1 MLARCGG
8 LALAAVE
15 GLPQGDEKRRA
26 VREMFDRIAPRYDL
40 LNRLISLRLDQG
52 WRRAALASLSL
63 GPRDVLLD
71 LACGT
76 GDFLSLASSSGA
88 RLIGADFSR
97 GMLRAARAR
106 GTPGDLLLADAA
118 RLPLGDGSVTALTC
132 GFALRN
138 FVRLD
143 EVLAEIGRVLA
154 PGGRIALV
162 EVEVPRSRLLRAG
175 HAIYFNRFVPA
186 LGGLLSDRGAYAY
199 LPRSVAY
206 LPPEADLLDLVRR
219 AGFER
224 VEKRRLTGG
233 IAQLLTA
240 ERGRTS

>member
-1 MLARCGG
+1 MA
-8 LALAAVE
+8 ALE
-15 GLPQGDEKRRA
+15 GLPQGEEKGRA

-40 LNRLISLRLDQG
+40 LNRLISLRLDQR
-52 WRRAALASLSL
+52 WRAAALASLSL

-76 GDFLSLASSSGA
+76 GDFLSLAAASGA
-88 RLIGADFSR
+88 RLIGADFSG

-118 RLPLGDGSVTALTC
+118 RLPLGGGSVTALTC

-138 FVRLD
+138 FVRLE
-143 EVLAEIGRVLA
+143 EVLGEIARVVA

-175 HAIYFNRFVPA
+175 HALYFNRLVPA
-186 LGGLLSDRGAYAY
+186 VGGLLSDRSAYAY

-206 LPPEADLLDLVRR
+206 LPPEAELLDRIRL
-219 AGFER
+219 AGFTG
-224 VEKRRLTGG
+224 VAKRRLTGG
-233 IAQLLTA
+233 VAQLLTA
-240 ERGRTS
+240 RRRDSA